1 MLLLFEHSENS
12 EIYCT
17 TDGVFILKRATISFL
32 AQIPNE
38 VVNTNSVARLRC
50 SKGSG
55 SVCMCKVESLTI
67 IRNHNPKCNI
77 SSSYDIS
84 VNLHRNNAL

>member
-1 MLLLFEHSENS
+1 MLPLFEHCENS

-17 TDGVFILKRATISFL
+17 IDGVFILQRATIAFL

-38 VVNTNSVARLRC
+38 VANTNSVARLRC

-55 SVCMCKVESLTI
+55 SVCMCKVESPTI
-67 IRNHNPKCNI
+67 ILNYNPKCHI
-77 SSSYDIS
+77 SSLYDIS